1 MLKITNIIKR
11 EFKLKIWTTTSVNTI
26 YYLFLLT
33 EISQDKKQIALFI
46 IININVSIGLIKNND
61 KLNENSKIKI
71 KNRFIK
77 IYLDFKN

>member
-33 EISQDKKQIALFI
+33 EFSQDKKQIALFI